1 MVGGGLL
8 EVVFF
13 DLFLTWSV
21 LRPSV
26 GSTNS
31 AKSSTRRAVRSGEE
45 RERER
50 ERERQ
55 RKNFYMLVL
64 VRDP

>member
-1 MVGGGLL
+1 MSWL
-8 EVVFF
+8 EVIFF
-13 DLFLTWSV
+13 VLFPTWSV

-31 AKSSTRRAVRSGEE
+31 SEKFHASFVEVLRE

-50 ERERQ
+50 ERGETERQ

-64 VRDP
+64 A